1 MKLVFIHSSAR
12 VYYDDAG
19 NRYTNGS
26 YSKEVWDVYLSVF
39 SEIKIVMRKDDNF
52 YPKEIIEKEMN
63 IIPSN
68 IQFVPLQ
75 DVNSSIHEFL
85 NPFNRRKR
93 RKMVEEAMADGDVVI
108 VRLPG
113 LNYALSC
120 AKRLGKKNLIEVVGC
135 PFDSLWNHSWKGK
148 ILAIPSFFSMRHI
161 VRNSDNVIYVTKYFL
176 QKRYPTQGRS
186 INCSNVRLDY
196 VGSSEERV
204 FLPYNDSEPFKI
216 GTACGLGVKYK
227 GQQYVIKAIGKLKQ
241 AGFTNIEYH
250 LAGEG
255 DARYLKAIAKKYDV
269 VKNIKF
275 LGAIPHAEIFSWY
288 KTLDLYIQPSLSEG
302 LPRSL
307 IEAMGCGTPCAGSN
321 AGGIPELL
329 DSSVIFRKR
338 DVNAILEIIKRMMDP
353 QVALQQSRMNLSKS
367 MEYSAD
373 VLAQRRIRFM
383 RELFYK

>member
-1 MKLVFIHSSAR
+1 MKLLFIHSAGL
-12 VYYDDAG
+12 VCFDNAG

-26 YSKEVWDVYLSVF
+26 YSKEVWAVYLSVF
-39 SEIKIVMRKDDNF
+39 SEITIMMRQSNKVYRKDR
-52 YPKEIIEKEMN
+52 IEKEMN
-63 IIPSN
+63 LIPSN
-68 IQFVPLQ
+68 IQFIPLQ
-75 DVNSSIHEFL
+75 DVNASVLEFF
-85 NPFNRRKR
+85 NPLKRKK
-93 RKMVEEAMADGDVVI
+93 RKKSVEDAISDADAVI

-113 LNYALSC
+113 LNYAVSC
-120 AKRLGKKNLIEVVGC
+120 AKKLGKDNLIEVVGC

-148 ILAIPSFFSMRHI
+148 ILAVPSYLGMRHI
-161 VRNSDNVIYVTKYFL
+161 VRNSDNVIYVTKFFL

-196 VGSSEERV
+196 VGSSEDRV

-255 DARYLKAIAKKYDV
+255 DTRYLKSIAKKYDV

-329 DSSVIFRKR
+329 DASVIFRKR
-338 DVNAILEIIKRMMDP
+338 DVNAIFEIIKRMMDP
-353 QVALQQSRMNLSKS
+353 QFALQQSRMNLSKS

-383 RELFYK
+383 SELFYK